1 MADRSSLNNQSDKE
15 LLFLTAALFVIKLK
29 WRENMARMSNPPY
42 PTADKALKRT
52 EEQKTV
58 YDVNFTKM
66 LKKIRVFMIL
76 MRLTCDF

>member
-1 MADRSSLNNQSDKE
+1 
-15 LLFLTAALFVIKLK
+15 
-29 WRENMARMSNPPY
+29 MARMSNPPY
-42 PTADKALKRT
+42 PTADKALKRA